1 MDLMDYVKELFDIGF
16 VPIRDEHSELFNSG
30 IYDDY
35 LALKIICMENTT
47 TDVYIAFDPDTF
59 EPKGYEIFGFFI
71 DKKDVFTIKD
81 AKSKI
86 SALQEYIHGLDAIK
100 YKLQPFIDK
109 YNLKEIKE

>member
-1 MDLMDYVKELFDIGF
+1 MDVMDYIKELFDIGF
-16 VPIRDEHSELFNSG
+16 VPVRDEHSELFNSG

-35 LALKIICMENTT
+35 LALKISCMDDITP
-47 TDVYIAFDPDTF
+47 DIYIAFDPATL

-81 AKSKI
+81 AEDKI
-86 SALQEYIHGLDAIK
+86 EALQDFIHGLDTMK

>member
-16 VPIRDEHSELFNSG
+16 VLVKNEHSELFNGG

-35 LALKIICMENTT
+35 LALKIVCMENTT

-71 DKKDVFTIKD
+71 DKKMF
-81 AKSKI
+81 
-86 SALQEYIHGLDAIK
+86 LQKKMLRINR
-100 YKLQPFIDK
+100 
-109 YNLKEIKE
+109 NLTRFYPWIRYHRI

>member
-16 VPIRDEHSELFNSG
+16 VPVKNEHSELFNSG

-35 LALKIICMENTT
+35 LALKIVCMENTT

-71 DKKDVFTIKD
+71 DKKDVFTKKD
-81 AKSKI
+81 AENKI
-86 SALQEYIHGLDAIK
+86 ETLQDFIRGLDTIE